1 MSKQG
6 GATTLKGCTVNLS
19 VEVEKFMFGGQFL
32 RRWYGNAQL
41 PICLAVQLIGA
52 DEASP

>member
-6 GATTLKGCTVNLS
+6 NANTLKGCIINLS
-19 VEVEKFMFGGQFL
+19 VEVEKFMVGGQFL

-41 PICLAVQLIGA
+41 PICLVVQLVGA
-52 DEASP
+52 DEASS